1 MTTNQL
7 DQNPPAHLLIIGQNL
22 TGRAVV
28 LRKNCLPAR
37 LRAFRHRVWVAH
49 CGFGCDPDLSG
60 SAVFGEKVFDGR
72 RERLNRGDVLRFAT
86 VEEIQNVTCEGDG
99 H

>member
-7 DQNPPAHLLIIGQNL
+7 DQNPPAHLLIVGQNL

-37 LRAFRHRVWVAH
+37 LRAFRHRVWVANG
-49 CGFGCDPDLSG
+49 GFGCDPSG

-72 RERLNRGDVLRFAT
+72 RERFNRGDVLRFAT
-86 VEEIQNVTCEGDG
+86 VDEIVAVTNESNGR
-99 H
+99 